1 MLLFNSIVLR
11 ISLIFHVLET
21 TLTHITN
28 GDTAELVM
36 NEVINKET
44 MERAEEV
51 MQYFKGHKFVFL
63 KVYNIVDARLDIVL

>member
-1 MLLFNSIVLR
+1 M
-11 ISLIFHVLET
+11 IFHVLET

-44 MERAEEV
+44 MERAEDV

-63 KVYNIVDARLDIVL
+63 KVYNIVDA

>member
-1 MLLFNSIVLR
+1 MYWKQHL
-11 ISLIFHVLET
+11 H
-21 TLTHITN
+21 TLQI